1 MILKN
6 GKRIDG
12 CTDTLPIGT
21 VQPFLGLTP
30 PKGYLVC
37 QGQLVSKTMY
47 PELYAICGNLF
58 GTATET
64 EFYLPDL
71 RGKTIAGYN
80 ESDIS
85 MNTIGKLLGQKTHVH
100 TTGNHTLT
108 VDEIPT
114 HKHNFQSIPG
124 SSGGD
129 LGDYTL
135 EYLLEE
141 GDAYPGHPGV
151 ATSGDWGSY
160 GTLWI
165 TETGGSQAHNH
176 GDTGEASN
184 YQPTIIMNWI
194 VKAVMLIPEYFIV
207 ENTLESN
214 DTLNALSAAQGKV
227 LNEKIQGIQ
236 ERIDYTE
243 EVACSYGK
251 LNNNFNY
258 CFFKDGIVYV
268 NLTYKLETAL
278 TGGTQYVFANMP
290 EAIKPKGNV
299 ILQCGYSH
307 LTSLMSTHYVR
318 SNGEIVIVP
327 IDDVPVGQEINLSG
341 FYFVQ

>member
-64 EFYLPDL
+64 DFYLPDL
-71 RGKTIAGYN
+71 RGKTIAGYDAN
-80 ESDIS
+80 DATL
-85 MNTIGKLLGQKTHVH
+85 NTLGALIGNSTHKH

-108 VDEIPT
+108 VAEMPN
-114 HKHNFQSIPG
+114 HYHE
-124 SSGGD
+124 
-129 LGDYTL
+129 LY
-135 EYLLEE
+135 
-141 GDAYPGHPGV
+141 DAYWTNTGNVTKTQIYANDDYCKDVTPNRPLIANGMMDMERV
-151 ATSGDWGSY
+151 
-160 GTLWI
+160 
-165 TETGGSQAHNH
+165 GGSQAHNH

-243 EVACSYGK
+243 EVVCSYGK

-278 TGGTQYVFANMP
+278 TSGTQYVFANMP

-327 IDDVPVGQEINLSG
+327 IDDVAVGQEINLSG
-341 FYFVQ
+341 FYFIQ